1 MTLNYILGISIPL
14 ILIAISGHVIWKS
27 TNSFELAADYLG
39 RKMSHGVKGATIN
52 AVASSMPEFLTT
64 MFFVFFIRNEGEFVD
79 SFSGGLGVVAG
90 SAIFNILIIPVAVI
104 FFGSIRSR
112 SIRSRSIQS
121 RSIGSRSIRSR
132 SSNFQLDKKVVRRDG
147 LFLLLSNVVL
157 ILIVSQQKLDALDGF
172 ILIFIYLIYLFL
184 LRKGFGFRRAD
195 HPDDQV
201 YEIEKVTLRPVH
213 VLRLDVKQVLLN
225 GKRLN
230 RSNAWTTL
238 LVSTLIM
245 SIGSWML
252 VKGSEMLGHDTYT
265 LPLIDRLFNTPI
277 ELHGLNL
284 PIIFIS
290 VLLAAAA
297 TSIPDT
303 MISVRDARKGNHDDS
318 ISNALGSNIFD
329 ISFALGL
336 PLLLYTLIHGE
347 LEMSL
352 EIRILSV
359 GSWLVM
365 WAINLVVIPLFLYSK
380 KITRRIG
387 ILLLL
392 LYLAFIGMII
402 TETMKTELI
411 RDHLATFLDFIN
423 RILGG

>member
-1 MTLNYILGISIPL
+1 MAMNYLLGISLPL

-39 RKMSHGVKGATIN
+39 RKMSRGVKGATIN

-64 MFFVFFIRNEGEFVD
+64 MFFVFIVKNEGEFVD

-104 FFGSIRSR
+104 FFGSVGFRSK
-112 SIRSRSIQS
+112 S
-121 RSIGSRSIRSR
+121 
-132 SSNFQLDKKVVRRDG
+132 FQLDRKILRRDG
-147 LFLLLSNVVL
+147 LFLVLSNIVL
-157 ILIVSQQKLDALDGF
+157 ILIISQNKLDALDGL
-172 ILIFIYLIYLFL
+172 ILIMVYVLYLFL
-184 LRKGFGFRRAD
+184 LRKGFGFRKAD
-195 HPDDQV
+195 HPDDGV
-201 YEIEKVTLRPVH
+201 FEVEKVKLRAIH
-213 VLRLDVKQVLLN
+213 FLRLDVKQVLLN

-230 RSNAWTTL
+230 RMNAWTTL
-238 LVSTLIM
+238 VVSTLIM
-245 SIGSWML
+245 SVGSWML
-252 VKGSEMLGHDTYT
+252 VKGSELLGYDTYT
-265 LPLIDRLFNTPI
+265 LPILNQLLNGEY
-277 ELHGLNL
+277 ELHGIGL

-336 PLLLYTLIHGE
+336 PLLLFTLIHGE
-347 LEMSL
+347 LAMSM

-359 GSWLVM
+359 GTWLIM
-365 WAINLVVIPLFLYSK
+365 WVINLVVIPLFLYSK
-380 KITRRIG
+380 KITHRIG
-387 ILLLL
+387 VILLL
-392 LYLAFIGMII
+392 LYLAFILLI
-402 TETMKTELI
+402 TTEVMKIDLI
-411 RDHLATFLDFIN
+411 ADHLENFLEFIN
-423 RILGG
+423 RLLGAS

>member
-14 ILIAISGHVIWKS
+14 ILIAISGHIIWKS

-64 MFFVFFIRNEGEFVD
+64 MFFVFFVRNEGEFVD

-104 FFGSIRSR
+104 FFGSVGLRSAGFR
-112 SIRSRSIQS
+112 GR
-121 RSIGSRSIRSR
+121 
-132 SSNFQLDKKVVRRDG
+132 NFQLDKKVIRRDG

-157 ILIVSQQKLDALDGF
+157 ILIISQQKLDALDGF

-201 YEIEKVTLRPVH
+201 YEIEKVALRPVH
-213 VLRLDVKQVLLN
+213 ILRLDVKQLLLN

-245 SIGSWML
+245 SIGSW
-252 VKGSEMLGHDTYT
+252 
-265 LPLIDRLFNTPI
+265 
-277 ELHGLNL
+277 
-284 PIIFIS
+284 
-290 VLLAAAA
+290 
-297 TSIPDT
+297 
-303 MISVRDARKGNHDDS
+303 
-318 ISNALGSNIFD
+318 
-329 ISFALGL
+329 
-336 PLLLYTLIHGE
+336 
-347 LEMSL
+347 
-352 EIRILSV
+352 
-359 GSWLVM
+359 
-365 WAINLVVIPLFLYSK
+365 
-380 KITRRIG
+380 
-387 ILLLL
+387 
-392 LYLAFIGMII
+392 
-402 TETMKTELI
+402 
-411 RDHLATFLDFIN
+411 
-423 RILGG
+423 

>member
-1 MTLNYILGISIPL
+1 MTLNYILGITIPL

-64 MFFVFFIRNEGEFVD
+64 MFFVFFVRNEGEFVD

>member
-1 MTLNYILGISIPL
+1 MALNYILGISLPL
-14 ILIAISGHVIWKS
+14 ILIAISGHIIWKS

-64 MFFVFFIRNEGEFVD
+64 MFFVFVVKNEGEFVD

-104 FFGSIRSR
+104 FFGT
-112 SIRSRSIQS
+112 
-121 RSIGSRSIRSR
+121 IGFRGKS
-132 SSNFQLDKKVVRRDG
+132 FQLDRKIIRRDG
-147 LFLLLSNVVL
+147 IFLVLSNVVL
-157 ILIVSQQKLDALDGF
+157 ILIISQDTLDALDGLAL
-172 ILIFIYLIYLFL
+172 ILIYLLYLFL
-184 LRKGFGFRRAD
+184 LRKGFGFRNTD
-195 HPDDQV
+195 HVDDAV
-201 YEIEKVTLRPVH
+201 FEVEKVRLRPLH
-213 VLRLDVKQVLLN
+213 FLRLDVKQVLLN

-230 RSNAWTTL
+230 RANAWTTL
-238 LVSTLIM
+238 VVSTVIM

-252 VKGSEMLGHDTYT
+252 VKGSELLGYDTYT
-265 LPLIDRLFNTPI
+265 LGFMNRIMGAET
-277 ELHGLNL
+277 ELHGLGL

-336 PLLLYTLIHGE
+336 PLLLFTLIHGA
-347 LEMSL
+347 LEMSMQ
-352 EIRILSV
+352 IRILSV
-359 GSWLVM
+359 GTWLIM
-365 WAINLVVIPLFLYSK
+365 WVINLVVIPLFIYSK
-380 KITRRIG
+380 KISRG
-387 ILLLL
+387 KGLVLLL
-392 LYLAFIGMII
+392 LYLAFILLI
-402 TETMKTELI
+402 TTEVMKAELI
-411 RDHLATFLDFIN
+411 ADHIETFLEFVN
-423 RILGG
+423 RILP

>member
-64 MFFVFFIRNEGEFVD
+64 MFFVFFVRNEGEFVD

>member
-1 MTLNYILGISIPL
+1 MNYLLGISIPL

-39 RKMSHGVKGATIN
+39 RKMSRGVKGATIN

-64 MFFVFFIRNEGEFVD
+64 MFFVFIVKNEGEFVD

-104 FFGSIRSR
+104 FFGSIGF
-112 SIRSRSIQS
+112 
-121 RSIGSRSIRSR
+121 GSKS
-132 SSNFQLDKKVVRRDG
+132 FQLDRKIIRRDG
-147 LFLLLSNVVL
+147 LFLVLSNIVL
-157 ILIVSQQKLDALDGF
+157 ILIISQRKLDSLDGF
-172 ILIFIYLIYLFL
+172 ILILVYLLYLFL
-184 LRKGFGFRRAD
+184 LRKGFGFRKAD
-195 HPDDQV
+195 HPDDKV
-201 YEIEKVTLRPVH
+201 FAVEKVKLRAVH
-213 VLRLDVKQVLLN
+213 FLRLDVKQVLLN

-230 RSNAWTTL
+230 RVNAWTTL
-238 LVSTLIM
+238 VVSTFIM

-252 VKGSEMLGHDTYT
+252 VKGSELLGHESYS
-265 LPLIDRLFNTPI
+265 LPLLDQLFNIKTD
-277 ELHGLNL
+277 LHGLGL

-336 PLLLYTLIHGE
+336 PLLLFTLIHGD
-347 LEMSL
+347 LEMSM

-359 GSWLVM
+359 GTWLIM
-365 WAINLVVIPLFLYSK
+365 WVINLVVIPLFLYSK
-380 KITRRIG
+380 KITRG
-387 ILLLL
+387 KGVILLI
-392 LYLAFIGMII
+392 LYVAFILLI
-402 TETMKTELI
+402 TTEVMKLELI
-411 RDHLATFLDFIN
+411 ADHIETFLEFVN

>member
-64 MFFVFFIRNEGEFVD
+64 MFFVFFVRNEGEFVD

-112 SIRSRSIQS
+112 SIR
-121 RSIGSRSIRSR
+121 SRSIRSR

-277 ELHGLNL
+277 DLRGLNL

>member
-64 MFFVFFIRNEGEFVD
+64 MFFVFFVRNEGEFVD

-112 SIRSRSIQS
+112 SIRSRSF
-121 RSIGSRSIRSR
+121 RSRSIRSR

>member
-64 MFFVFFIRNEGEFVD
+64 MFFVFFVRNEGEFVD

-104 FFGSIRSR
+104 FFGSIR
-112 SIRSRSIQS
+112 
-121 RSIGSRSIRSR
+121 SRSIRSR

>member
-1 MTLNYILGISIPL
+1 MILNYLLGISIPL

-64 MFFVFFIRNEGEFVD
+64 LFFVFFVRNEGEFVD

-104 FFGSIRSR
+104 FFGSIGFRSK
-112 SIRSRSIQS
+112 
-121 RSIGSRSIRSR
+121 
-132 SSNFQLDKKVVRRDG
+132 NFQLDKKVIRRDG

-157 ILIVSQQKLDALDGF
+157 ILLVSQRKLDALDGF
-172 ILIFIYLIYLFL
+172 ILILIYLFYLFL
-184 LRKGFGFRRAD
+184 LRKGFGFRKAD

-201 YEIEKVTLRPVH
+201 FEVEKVPLRPVH
-213 VLRLDVKQVLLN
+213 FLRLDVKQVLLN
-225 GKRLN
+225 GKRLT
-230 RSNAWTTL
+230 RANAWTTL

-252 VKGSEMLGHDTYT
+252 VKGSELLGHDTYS
-265 LPLIDRLFNTPI
+265 LGFVDKIFNAPM

-347 LEMSL
+347 LEMSRD
-352 EIRILSV
+352 IRILSV
-359 GSWLVM
+359 GSWLIM
-365 WAINLVVIPLFLYSK
+365 WAINLVVIPLFYFSR
-380 KITRRIG
+380 KITRGIG
-387 ILLLL
+387 LLLLL
-392 LYLAFIGMII
+392 LYLVFIVMIT
-402 TETMKTELI
+402 TEVMKAELVS
-411 RDHLATFLDFIN
+411 DHIGTFLDFVN
-423 RILGG
+423 RILGS

>member
-1 MTLNYILGISIPL
+1 MTLNYILGITIPL

-64 MFFVFFIRNEGEFVD
+64 MFFVFFVRNEGEFVD

-112 SIRSRSIQS
+112 SIRSRSF
-121 RSIGSRSIRSR
+121 RSRSIRSR

>member
-1 MTLNYILGISIPL
+1 MTLNYILGITIPL

-64 MFFVFFIRNEGEFVD
+64 MFFVFFVRNEGEFVD

-112 SIRSRSIQS
+112 SIGS
-121 RSIGSRSIRSR
+121 RSIGSR
-132 SSNFQLDKKVVRRDG
+132 SSNFQLDRKVVRRDG

>member
-1 MTLNYILGISIPL
+1 MNYILGISLPL

-39 RKMSHGVKGATIN
+39 RKMSRGVKGATIN

-64 MFFVFFIRNEGEFVD
+64 MFFVFVVKNEGDFID

-104 FFGSIRSR
+104 FFGTIGLRSK
-112 SIRSRSIQS
+112 S
-121 RSIGSRSIRSR
+121 
-132 SSNFQLDKKVVRRDG
+132 FQLDRKVIRRDG
-147 LFLLLSNVVL
+147 NFLLISNLVLIIIISQNKLDSKDGL
-157 ILIVSQQKLDALDGF
+157 ILIL
-172 ILIFIYLIYLFL
+172 IYLFYLFL
-184 LRKGFGFRRAD
+184 LRKGFGFRKTE
-195 HPDDQV
+195 HPDDTVYQV
-201 YEIEKVTLRPVH
+201 EKVKLRPVH
-213 VLRLDVKQVLLN
+213 YLRLDVKQLLLN

-230 RSNAWTTL
+230 RVNAWTTL
-238 LVSTLIM
+238 FVSTLIM

-252 VKGSEMLGHDTYT
+252 VKGSELLGYDTYT
-265 LPLIDRLFNTPI
+265 LGIIDRLFNAET
-277 ELHGLNL
+277 ELHGIGI

-336 PLLLYTLIHGE
+336 PLLLFTLIHGD
-347 LEMSL
+347 LEMSM
-352 EIRILSV
+352 EIRVLSV
-359 GSWLVM
+359 GTWLIM
-365 WAINLVVIPLFLYSK
+365 WLINLVVIPLFIYSK
-380 KITRRIG
+380 KITRG
-387 ILLLL
+387 KGVVLLL
-392 LYLAFIGMII
+392 LYLAFILLI
-402 TETMKTELI
+402 TTEVMKIDLI
-411 RDHLATFLDFIN
+411 RDYIEIFLETVN
-423 RILGG
+423 RILG

>member
-1 MTLNYILGISIPL
+1 MALNYLLGISIPL

-39 RKMSHGVKGATIN
+39 RKMSLGVKGATIN

-64 MFFVFFIRNEGEFVD
+64 MFFVFFVKNEGEFVD

-104 FFGSIRSR
+104 FFGSIGLRSK
-112 SIRSRSIQS
+112 
-121 RSIGSRSIRSR
+121 
-132 SSNFQLDKKVVRRDG
+132 NFKLDRKNIRRDG
-147 LFLLLSNVVL
+147 LFLVLSNVAL
-157 ILIVSQQKLDALDGF
+157 ILIISQQKLDALDGI
-172 ILIFIYLIYLFL
+172 ILILIYLLYLFL
-184 LRKGFGFRRAD
+184 LRKGFGLQKAD
-195 HPDDQV
+195 HPDDAV
-201 YEIEKVTLRPVH
+201 FAVEKVTLRPAH
-213 VLRLDVKQVLLN
+213 FLRLDVKQVLLN
-225 GKRLN
+225 GKQLN
-230 RSNAWTTL
+230 RVNAWTTL
-238 LVSTLIM
+238 VVSTIIM
-245 SIGSWML
+245 SIGSWLL
-252 VKGSEMLGHDTYT
+252 VKGSEMLGHNDYS
-265 LPLIDRLFNTPI
+265 LKLLDGIFNNHI
-277 ELHGLNL
+277 ALHGLGL

-336 PLLLYTLIHGE
+336 PLLLYTIIHGG

-359 GSWLVM
+359 SSWLIM
-365 WAINLVVIPLFLYSK
+365 WAINLVVIPLLLYSK
-380 KITRRIG
+380 KITHGIG
-387 ILLLL
+387 IFLLL
-392 LYLAFIGMII
+392 LYLAFIILI
-402 TETMKTELI
+402 TAEVMKSELI
-411 RDHLATFLDFIN
+411 AAHIENFLSFVN

>member
-64 MFFVFFIRNEGEFVD
+64 MFFVFFVRNEGEFVD

-112 SIRSRSIQS
+112 SIGSRSI
-121 RSIGSRSIRSR
+121 RSRSIRSR